1 MIRSAVPRGGRSRR
15 RGGREWCP
23 VLPAWLG
30 ALGVPYSRGRE
41 PAGCR
46 EVPPWNEGMER
57 ATHIVLG
64 FDVSRSVLVISH
76 ERSPRTEHL
85 VAPTDTVSA
94 HLAAL
99 SIGDRRSTE
108 SQVLA
113 YSREWLLL
121 SVIRSAVP
129 RGGSSGRR
137 CGGDSCPVLPP
148 WLVALGVPTSRGRE
162 PDGWR

>member
-1 MIRSAVPRGGRSRR
+1 MLSP
-15 RGGREWCP
+15 
-23 VLPAWLG
+23 WLV
-30 ALGVPYSRGRE
+30 ALGVPSSRGRE
-41 PAGCR
+41 PAGWR

-57 ATHIVLG
+57 AETHIVLG
-64 FDVSRSVLVISH
+64 VDVSRSVLVISH

-129 RGGSSGRR
+129 RGGPQERPSGGE
-137 CGGDSCPVLPP
+137 CCPVLPP
-148 WLVALGVPTSRGRE
+148 WLGALGAPYSSLLGGGKSHLGTRE
-162 PDGWR
+162 